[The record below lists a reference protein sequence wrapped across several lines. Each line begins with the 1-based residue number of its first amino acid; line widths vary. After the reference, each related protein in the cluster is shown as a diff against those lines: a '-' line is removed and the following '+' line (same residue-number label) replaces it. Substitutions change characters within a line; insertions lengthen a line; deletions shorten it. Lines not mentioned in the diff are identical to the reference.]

1 MIVDM
6 GVCVQML
13 NEKEVEDYLILKDDF
28 RNGITSRGNAVLM
41 YGYEERMTEE
51 QFKELVKK

>member
-13 NEKEVEDYLILKDDF
+13 NEKEVEEYLLLKDDF
-28 RNGITSRGNAVLM
+28 ANGITSRGNVILM
-41 YGYEERMTEE
+41 YEYEQRMTEG
-51 QFKELVKK
+51 QFKELV